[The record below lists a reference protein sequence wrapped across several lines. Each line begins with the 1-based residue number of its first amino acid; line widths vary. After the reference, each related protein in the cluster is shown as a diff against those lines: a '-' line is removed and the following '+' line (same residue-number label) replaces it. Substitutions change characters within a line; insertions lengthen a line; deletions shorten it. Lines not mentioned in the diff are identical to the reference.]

1 MNTIEVD
8 DGKRENETC
17 SGIRSRATVADV
29 DVDAKEEEV
38 VGGQFSSVTPSFGCF
53 DDDIVEDSSLT
64 QRLLWFL
71 FFIPSPSPTL
81 LRFLITLPMLIRL

>member
-8 DGKRENETC
+8 DGERENETC
-17 SGIRSRATVADV
+17 SGIRSRAAVADV
-29 DVDAKEEEV
+29 NAKEEEV
-38 VGGQFSSVTPSFGCF
+38 EGGQFSSVTPSFGCF

-71 FFIPSPSPTL
+71 FFIFLLPPPTL

>member
-1 MNTIEVD
+1 M
-8 DGKRENETC
+8 
-17 SGIRSRATVADV
+17 ADV
-29 DVDAKEEEV
+29 NAKEEEV
-38 VGGQFSSVTPSFGCF
+38 EGGQFSSVTPSFGCF

-71 FFIPSPSPTL
+71 FFFCIPSPSPTL